1 MPKSQYIS
9 PEKAFEKGF
18 LEINKIPLCQYD
30 ASLEDEKKIYT
41 KEDFLRI
48 YRDMRIIREF
58 ETMLNEIKTKSVYN
72 GVEYNNPGPAHLS
85 IGQEASAV
93 GQAYCLDINDFTFGS
108 HRSHGEIL
116 AKGLSS
122 IHKLTEEELYDI
134 MKEFLGG
141 NILSVV
147 EARQEADK
155 KGNIK
160 DLAIDFLLYGALAEI
175 FARTTGFNRGLGGS
189 MHAFFIPF
197 GIFPNN
203 AIVGGAAPV
212 ALGAALYKRANQKKG
227 IVIANSGDGALGR
240 GPVLEA
246 INMSTM
252 DQITKLWGMDGKYS
266 DAGMPILF
274 NVFNNFY
281 GMGGQT
287 KGETMGWDVAA
298 RLGAGFNPENLH
310 AEKVNGYDPLAV
322 IDATTRKKQ
331 LLVEGKGPALLE
343 VATYR
348 VSGHSPSDS
357 STYRSVEEIEEW
369 QANCPIAAYRRKMVE
384 GGIATDD
391 EFAAIEEEII
401 RRTTKICAMATDLEI
416 SPRMDLSKT
425 PDMISSIM
433 FSNTNTPSMD
443 PDRAPDVLAPK
454 EDNPRVKQLATK
466 ARYAF
471 DENGKAI
478 PKIKQ
483 FGVRDGIFEAI
494 YDKFYED
501 PTLIA
506 YGEDNRD
513 WGGAFAVYRGLT
525 EALPYHRFFNSPISE
540 AAIVG
545 SSVGYAMAGGRAIV
559 ELMSADFIGCA
570 GDEIFNQLSKWQS
583 MSAGILKMPVV
594 VRVSVGSK
602 YGAQHSQDWT
612 ALCAHIPGLK
622 VCFPSTP
629 YDAKGLM
636 AAALNGTDPVIF
648 FESQRIYDK
657 GEEFHKG
664 GVPTESYEIPFGE
677 PDVKREGKDVTILT
691 IGAVLYRALDAAK
704 ILEEKYGISA
714 EVIDSRSI
722 VPFNYE
728 KVVESV
734 KKTGKIVI
742 VGDACDRGSIMR
754 DMASNITEM
763 AFDYLDAPPAVFGS
777 RNWITPAFEFEK
789 YFFPQADGIIDVI
802 NQKLMPI
809 PGYVNTINE
818 SEIEH
823 MNRSKVGL

>member
-1 MPKSQYIS
+1 MPKNQYIS
-9 PEKAFEKGF
+9 PSDAFASGF
-18 LEINKIPLCQYD
+18 LSFDKIPLCQYKKTL
-30 ASLEDEKKIYT
+30 AQEKKLYT

-72 GVEYNNPGPAHLS
+72 GVEYTNPGPAHLS

-122 IHKLTEEELYDI
+122 IEKLTETELYDI
-134 MKEFLGG
+134 MKEFLDG
-141 NILSVV
+141 NILKVV
-147 EARQEADK
+147 EGKQEKQGDVK
-155 KGNIK
+155 E
-160 DLAIDFLLYGALAEI
+160 LAIDFLLYGALAEI
-175 FARTTGFNRGLGGS
+175 FARTTGFNKGLGGS

-212 ALGAALYKRANQKKG
+212 ALGAALYKRSNHKKG

-246 INMSTM
+246 LNMASM
-252 DQITKLWGMDGKYS
+252 DQIRKLWGMDGKY
-266 DAGMPILF
+266 DDGGMPILF

-287 KGETMGWDVAA
+287 RGETMGFDIAA
-298 RLGAGFNPENLH
+298 RLGAGFNPDMLH

-322 IDATTRKKQ
+322 IDATQRKKE
-331 LLVEGKGPALLE
+331 LLIKGEGPAMLE

-357 STYRSVEEIEEW
+357 STYRSQEEIEEW
-369 QANCPIAAYRRKMVE
+369 KAACPIAAYRNKMVA
-384 GGIATDD
+384 GGIATEE
-391 EFAAIEEEII
+391 EFDAIEEDII
-401 RRTTKICAMATDLEI
+401 KRITKICRMSIDEEI
-416 SPRMDLSKT
+416 SPRMDLDSQ
-425 PDMISSIM
+425 PDIISSIM
-433 FSNTNTPSMD
+433 FSNQSVPSMD
-443 PDRAPDVLAPK
+443 PQREPEVLISK
-454 EDNPRVKQLATK
+454 EENPRLKQIAGK
-466 ARYAF
+466 ARYAY
-471 DENGKAI
+471 DEKGELI

-483 FGVRDGIFEAI
+483 FGLRDGIFEAI
-494 YDKFYED
+494 IDKFYED

-525 EALPYHRFFNSPISE
+525 EAIPYHRFFNSPISE

-545 SSVGYAMAGGRAIV
+545 SAVGYAMAGGRAIV
-559 ELMSADFIGCA
+559 ELMYADFIGCA

-612 ALCAHIPGLK
+612 ALTAHIPGLK
-622 VCFPSTP
+622 VCFPATP

-636 AAALNGTDPVIF
+636 CAALNGTDPVIF
-648 FESQRIYDK
+648 FESQRIYDI
-657 GEEFHKG
+657 GEQFHEG
-664 GVPTESYEIPFGE
+664 GVPAESYEVPFGE
-677 PDVKREGKDVTILT
+677 PDVKREGTDVTILT
-691 IGAVLYRALDAAK
+691 IGAVLYRGLAAAK
-704 ILEEKYGISA
+704 KLEEQYGISA
-714 EVIDSRSI
+714 EVIDARSI
-722 VPFNYE
+722 VPFNYD
-728 KVVESV
+728 KVLESV
-734 KKTGKIVI
+734 KKTGRIII
-742 VGDACDRGSIMR
+742 VGDACDRNSVMR
-754 DMASNITEM
+754 DMASNIAEM
-763 AFDYLDAPPAVFGS
+763 AFDYLDAPPVVFGS
-777 RNWITPAFEFEK
+777 RNWITPAYEFEK

-802 NQKLMPI
+802 SQKILPI
-809 PGYVNTINE
+809 PGHVSTVNE

-823 MNRSKVGL
+823 MERSKQGL

>member
-1 MPKSQYIS
+1 MPKNQYIS
-9 PEKAFEKGF
+9 LSDAFASGF
-18 LEINKIPLCQYD
+18 LTFDKIPLCQYKKTL
-30 ASLEDEKKIYT
+30 AQEKKLYT
-41 KEDFLRI
+41 KADFLRI

-58 ETMLNEIKTKSVYN
+58 ETMLNDIKTKSMYN
-72 GVEYNNPGPAHLS
+72 GVEYTNPGPAHLS

-122 IHKLTEEELYDI
+122 IEKLTGTELYDI

-141 NILSVV
+141 NILRVV
-147 EARQEADK
+147 EGKQEKQGDVK
-155 KGNIK
+155 E
-160 DLAIDFLLYGALAEI
+160 LAIDFLLYGALAEI
-175 FARTTGFNRGLGGS
+175 FARTTGFNKGLGGS

-212 ALGAALYKRANQKKG
+212 ALGAALYKRSNHKKG

-246 INMSTM
+246 LNMASM
-252 DQITKLWGMDGKYS
+252 DQIRKLWGMDGKYE
-266 DAGMPILF
+266 DGGMPILF

-287 KGETMGWDVAA
+287 RGETMGFDIAA
-298 RLGAGFNPENLH
+298 RLGAGFSPDMLH

-322 IDATTRKKQ
+322 IDATQRKKE
-331 LLVEGKGPALLE
+331 LLVKGEGPALLE

-357 STYRSVEEIEEW
+357 STYRSQEEIEEW
-369 QANCPIAAYRRKMVE
+369 KAACPIAAYRKKMVE
-384 GGIATDD
+384 GGIATEE
-391 EFAAIEEEII
+391 EFDAIEADIVKRI
-401 RRTTKICAMATDLEI
+401 TKICRMSIDEEI
-416 SPRMDLSKT
+416 SPRMDLDSQ
-425 PDMISSIM
+425 PDIISSIM
-433 FSNTNTPSMD
+433 FSNQSVPSMD
-443 PDRAPDVLAPK
+443 PDREAEVLIPK
-454 EDNPRVKQLATK
+454 EENPRVKQLAGK

-471 DENGKAI
+471 DEKGEML

-483 FGVRDGIFEAI
+483 FGLRDGIFEAI
-494 YDKFYED
+494 LDKFYED

-525 EALPYHRFFNSPISE
+525 EAIPYHRFFNSPISE

-545 SSVGYAMAGGRAIV
+545 SAVGYAMAGGRAIV
-559 ELMSADFIGCA
+559 ELMYADFIGCA

-612 ALCAHIPGLK
+612 ALTAHIPGLK
-622 VCFPSTP
+622 VCFPATP

-636 AAALNGTDPVIF
+636 CAALNGTDPVIF
-648 FESQRIYDK
+648 FESQRIYDV
-657 GEEFHKG
+657 GEQFHAG
-664 GVPTESYEIPFGE
+664 GVPEGSYEIPFGE
-677 PDVKREGKDVTILT
+677 PDVKRAGTDVTILT
-691 IGAVLYRALDAAK
+691 IGAVLYRGLAAAK
-704 ILEEKYGISA
+704 KLQEQYGISA
-714 EVIDSRSI
+714 EVIDARSI

-728 KVVESV
+728 KVLESV
-734 KKTGKIVI
+734 KKTGRIII
-742 VGDACDRGSIMR
+742 VGDACDRNSVMR
-754 DMASNITEM
+754 DMASNIAEM
-763 AFDYLDAPPAVFGS
+763 AFDYLDAPPVVFGS
-777 RNWITPAFEFEK
+777 RNWITPAYEFEK

-802 NQKLMPI
+802 SQKILPI
-809 PGYVNTINE
+809 PGHVSTVNE
-818 SEIEH
+818 SEIAH
-823 MNRSKVGL
+823 MERSKEGI

>member
-1 MPKSQYIS
+1 MPKNQYIS
-9 PEKAFEKGF
+9 PSDAFASGF
-18 LEINKIPLCQYD
+18 LSFDKIPLCQYKKTL
-30 ASLEDEKKIYT
+30 AQEKKLYT

-72 GVEYNNPGPAHLS
+72 GVEYTNPGPAHLS

-122 IHKLTEEELYDI
+122 IEKLTETELYDI

-141 NILSVV
+141 NILKVV
-147 EARQEADK
+147 EGKQEKQGDVK
-155 KGNIK
+155 E
-160 DLAIDFLLYGALAEI
+160 LAIDFLLYGALAEI
-175 FARTTGFNRGLGGS
+175 FARTTGFNKGLGGS

-212 ALGAALYKRANQKKG
+212 ALGAALYKRSNHKKG

-246 INMSTM
+246 LNMASM
-252 DQITKLWGMDGKYS
+252 DQIRKLWGMDGKY
-266 DAGMPILF
+266 DDGGMPILF

-287 KGETMGWDVAA
+287 RGETMGFDIAA
-298 RLGAGFNPENLH
+298 RLGAGFNPDMLH

-322 IDATTRKKQ
+322 IDATQRKKE
-331 LLVEGKGPALLE
+331 LLIKGEGPAMLE

-357 STYRSVEEIEEW
+357 STYRSQEEIEEW
-369 QANCPIAAYRRKMVE
+369 KAACPIAAYRNKMVA
-384 GGIATDD
+384 GGIATEE
-391 EFAAIEEEII
+391 EFDAIEEDII
-401 RRTTKICAMATDLEI
+401 KRITKICRMSIDEEI
-416 SPRMDLSKT
+416 SPRMNLDSQ
-425 PDMISSIM
+425 PDIISSIM
-433 FSNTNTPSMD
+433 FSNQSVPSMD
-443 PDRAPDVLAPK
+443 PQREPEVLISK
-454 EDNPRVKQLATK
+454 EENPRLKQIAGK
-466 ARYAF
+466 ARYAY
-471 DENGKAI
+471 DEKGELI

-483 FGVRDGIFEAI
+483 FGLRDGIFEAI
-494 YDKFYED
+494 IDKFYED

-525 EALPYHRFFNSPISE
+525 EAIPYHRFFKSPISE

-545 SSVGYAMAGGRAIV
+545 SAVGYAMAGGRAIV
-559 ELMSADFIGCA
+559 ELMYADFIGCA

-612 ALCAHIPGLK
+612 ALTAHIPGLK
-622 VCFPSTP
+622 VCFPATP

-636 AAALNGTDPVIF
+636 CAALNGTDPVIF
-648 FESQRIYDK
+648 FESQRIYDI
-657 GEEFHKG
+657 GEQFHEG
-664 GVPTESYEIPFGE
+664 GVPAESYEVPFGE
-677 PDVKREGKDVTILT
+677 PDVKREGTDVTILT
-691 IGAVLYRALDAAK
+691 IGAVLYRGLAAAK
-704 ILEEKYGISA
+704 KLEEQYGISA
-714 EVIDSRSI
+714 EVIDARSI
-722 VPFNYE
+722 VPFNYK
-728 KVVESV
+728 KVLESV
-734 KKTGKIVI
+734 KKTGRIII
-742 VGDACDRGSIMR
+742 VGDACDRNSVMR
-754 DMASNITEM
+754 DMASNIAEM
-763 AFDYLDAPPAVFGS
+763 AFDYLDAPPVVFGS
-777 RNWITPAFEFEK
+777 RNWITPAYEFEK

-802 NQKLMPI
+802 SQKILPI
-809 PGYVNTINE
+809 PGHVSTVNE

-823 MNRSKVGL
+823 MERSKQGL